1 MSRLATEAEACR
13 EFARNIGE
21 EFPER
26 AWLLTSFDTWERNP
40 AYTGPAV
47 PHPEADYCDDGQGP
61 REDYSQDSGGELDPG
76 VDYDNE
82 IPF

>member
-1 MSRLATEAEACR
+1 MTLATETEACR

-26 AWLLTSFDTWERNP
+26 AWLLTSFDTWEPNP
-40 AYTGPAV
+40 FYHGPKV
-47 PHPEADYCDDGQGP
+47 PHPEADY
-61 REDYSQDSGGELDPG
+61 
-76 VDYDNE
+76 DYDYETRAVTVAPPTSEE